1 MTERMVEHLQ
11 MLVAS
16 AIFNPTLLA
25 LLVGVWIFGRILGA
39 FMPWRE
45 IVKPMVILY
54 VIGLFYMLLTSQYGY
69 DFYFLLGFPFIA
81 GLWYGSK
88 KRELG

>member
-11 MLVAS
+11 MLVTS
-16 AIFNPTLLA
+16 AIFNPALLMV
-25 LLVGVWIFGRILGA
+25 LVGVWFLGRVLGS

-54 VIGLFYMLLTSQYGY
+54 VVGLVLKLTVFHQGY
-69 DFYFLLGFPFIA
+69 DFYFLFGFPFIA

-88 KRELG
+88 RRER